1 MSYLAGAEGLA
12 YVTPESQDVGY
23 DPYKEKYVQLVKD
36 YAEYQIP
43 QKVVELAAQ
52 IYMTVMRG
60 IVRKRGRRKAMMC
73 KCAYEAYKQNN
84 VYKDPIL
91 LAQRFGIDVKKLRK
105 AQDEFYDLL
114 HEIDHYAT
122 FPRRQLSAT
131 DLLQDISQHM
141 GLVDVPLAMLGDLI
155 ETLYQRSTLL
165 HRTSS
170 RDVAISVLHWY
181 ACESGNARTYE
192 QTQKVTLVPKAKL
205 VKNVGNIV
213 AVMSSKL

>member
-1 MSYLAGAEGLA
+1 MSYLPGAEGLA
-12 YVTPESQDVGY
+12 YVVPESQDVGH
-23 DPYKEKYVQLVKD
+23 DPYKEKYAQLVKD

-43 QKVVELAAQ
+43 QKVVELAGQ
-52 IYMTVMRG
+52 IYMQVMRG

-91 LAQRFGIDVKKLRK
+91 LAHRFGIDVKKLRK

-114 HEIDHYAT
+114 HEIKLYSS
-122 FPRRQLSAT
+122 FPRHQLSAA
-131 DLLQDISQHM
+131 DLLPDISHHM
-141 GLVDVPLAMLGDLI
+141 GLVDVPFEMLGDLI

-181 ACESGNARTYE
+181 ACESGSAKSYE
-192 QTQKVTLVPKAKL
+192 QTQKMTLVPKAKL
-205 VKNVGNIV
+205 AKNVGNIV
-213 AVMSSKL
+213 AVMSNKL